1 MEFTGINTSVYL
13 YIDTKLL
20 FLNGVKYEILPRGIL
35 NTGMGRF
42 SFGNY
47 QAKLFDNKLTLVDK
61 DNKTT
66 TLIKKVAEVENNTN
80 TNTSR
85 WEKYVIY
92 ADNYISISN
101 DLKSVRLNGEI
112 FPVLET
118 QESGPGHLY
127 VTSKGNLEIFPL
139 TSNRRC
145 TWNNIPVML
154 SI

>member
-20 FLNGVKYEILPRGIL
+20 FLNGVKYEILPRGII
-35 NTGMGRF
+35 NEGVAKF

-47 QAKLFDNKLTLVDK
+47 QAKLFNNTLTLVDK
-61 DNKTT
+61 DNKMT
-66 TLIKKVAEVENNTN
+66 TLIKTVAEVENNTN
-80 TNTSR
+80 TNT

-112 FPVLET
+112 FPVLEKK
-118 QESGPGHLY
+118 ENGPGYVY